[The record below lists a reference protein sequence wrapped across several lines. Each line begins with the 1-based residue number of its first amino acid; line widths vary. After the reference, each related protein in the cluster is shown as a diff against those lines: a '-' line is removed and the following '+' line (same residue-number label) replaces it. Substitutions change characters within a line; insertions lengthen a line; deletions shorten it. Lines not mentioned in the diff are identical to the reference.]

1 MVESSFPNDWQ
12 ETLQSMQGM
21 QGQIDRDRAR
31 SALQSIL
38 SSHDLNLREQS
49 QLAVELGELT
59 DLLERLDR
67 QTIQIAVFGMV
78 GRGKSSILNALLG
91 KEVFVTGAI
100 HGVTQRAE
108 QIDWQVAPWE
118 DEWGLDMPTQVSDT
132 IQFIDTPGID
142 EVGGEQ
148 RASIAWDAA
157 HQSDLLLF
165 VVSGDVNEVERSA
178 LAQLRELGKPML
190 LVFNKIDQYS
200 PSERQEIHHK
210 ICNERV
216 RELLTPAEVV
226 MVAAAP
232 LIRQLQA
239 NGELVTTTGPAQVA
253 ELESKI
259 LQILHQEGKSLVAL
273 NSMLSAARLQEQL
286 VDQKMSSRERQADD
300 WIWQAV
306 MTKAVAVALNPIAAL
321 DLLGGA
327 VIDIGVILNLSKI
340 YGIPMTKQG
349 AMELFKT
356 IALGTG
362 GIATSEFL
370 ATLGLGGLKSLLGAA
385 APATGGLSIAPYTA
399 IAIAQAGAA
408 GLATYSIGQVTK
420 AYLFNGANWSENSP
434 KSVVRQILSSIDEDS
449 ILQRIKRE
457 LQQRIDSGTSPTKNR
472 LN

>member
-1 MVESSFPNDWQ
+1 MAESSLPDDWQ
-12 ETLQSMQGM
+12 ETITGMHGM

-31 SALQSIL
+31 SALQEIL
-38 SSHDLNLREQS
+38 SNHDLSRREQS
-49 QLAVELGELT
+49 QLAEELGELT
-59 DLLERLDR
+59 ELLERLDR
-67 QTIQIAVFGMV
+67 QTVQIAVFGLV

-91 KEVFVTGAI
+91 KEAFITGAI

-118 DEWGLDMPTQVSDT
+118 DEWGLDMPTQVSET

-142 EVGGEQ
+142 EVAGEK

-157 HQSDLLLF
+157 CQSDLLLF

-178 LAQLRELGKPML
+178 LAQLRELGKPLL

-200 PSERQEIHHK
+200 VSERQEIHHK

-216 RELLTPAEVV
+216 CELLTPAEVV
-226 MVAAAP
+226 MVSAAP
-232 LIRQLQA
+232 LVRRLQE
-239 NGELVTTTGPAQVA
+239 NGELVTTKGPAQVA

-273 NSMLSAARLQEQL
+273 NSMLSAARLHEQV
-286 VDQKMSSRERQADD
+286 VDCKMSSRERQADD

-340 YGIPMTKQG
+340 YGLPMTKQG
-349 AMELFKT
+349 AMKLFKT
-356 IALGTG
+356 IALGAG
-362 GIATSEFL
+362 GIATGEFL
-370 ATLGLGGLKSLLGAA
+370 ATLGLSGLKSLLGAA
-385 APATGGLSIAPYTA
+385 VPATGGLSIAPYTA
-399 IAIAQAGAA
+399 IAITQAGAA

-420 AYLFNGANWSENSP
+420 AYLSNGANWSENSP
-434 KSVVRQILSSIDEDS
+434 KSVVRQILSSIDEES
-449 ILQRIKRE
+449 ILQRIKQE
-457 LQQRIDSGTSPTKNR
+457 VTDRIGGTSPPQNR
-472 LN
+472 PS